1 MHKLA
6 TWAGQFLVAA
16 CVRSTEARRR
26 VFTEISNI
34 LNDFVDSSNGFRPP
48 GNDIQAFIDLLN
60 DVLAARSPTG
70 AYISA
75 EASATFIDVGLVR
88 PLTRTLQALDL
99 DHVDSPKAVMGL
111 IKALEVV
118 TKEHVHSADSNTGK
132 GENSTKPPDHNQPGR
147 VDDSAD
153 VSQSMG
159 TSSQPS
165 HDVTAADHVES
176 FNTTQTYGGSEAF
189 EHNEAAVQDVEAVS
203 QESSGSGAT
212 LGESL
217 RSLDVEI
224 VSADGHDDGGERQG
238 SADRMPLGDMQATRT
253 RRTNVSFGNSTPL
266 SGRDASL
273 HSATEVS
280 ENPSQEADQVG
291 PGEKQRINAD
301 ADSGSID
308 PAFLDALPDELRAE
322 VLSAQQ
328 GQVAQPSNT
337 EQKKLETYGNL
348 KNSFDCY
355 GKYSHGNTEIE
366 KKEHES
372 DPEINSYKAMQ
383 TIQSNHVLQF
393 QLQEVQQLGLEYLN
407 LSYNYLDS
415 QFLTLEKTERSMI
428 LENVSDLRN
437 IMNQGMSS
445 GGPNMDDKGN
455 IQIPPF
461 GSIMVSSSL
470 DDQEENDS
478 ASQPP
483 VLSQTS
489 RVDVLA
495 LDVSAG
501 ELKWRIGDCH
511 PGVLALF
518 HVILMVHAFMLLELM
533 G

>member
-6 TWAGQFLVAA
+6 TRAGQFLVAA

-48 GNDIQAFIDLLN
+48 GNDIQAFIDLLD

-88 PLTRTLQALDL
+88 SLIRTLQALDL
-99 DHVDSPKAVMGL
+99 DHVDSPKAVTGL

-132 GENSTKPPDHNQPGR
+132 GENSIKPPNHNQPGR
-147 VDDSAD
+147 VDDSVD

-159 TSSQPS
+159 TSSQPN

-189 EHNEAAVQDVEAVS
+189 EHNEAAVQNVEAVS

-238 SADRMPLGDMQATRT
+238 SADRMPLGDCRQLEQE
-253 RRTNVSFGNSTPL
+253 GPI
-266 SGRDASL
+266 GRDASL
-273 HSATEVS
+273 HSVTEVS

-337 EQKKLETYGNL
+337 EQQKLETFGNL

-383 TIQSNHVLQF
+383 TIQSNHVLQC

-415 QFLTLEKTERSMI
+415 QFLTLEKTEIDGQI

-445 GGPNMDDKGN
+445 GGPNMEDKGN

-483 VLSQTS
+483 
-489 RVDVLA
+489 
-495 LDVSAG
+495 
-501 ELKWRIGDCH
+501 LKWRIGDCH

-518 HVILMVHAFMLLELM
+518 HVKLMVHAFMLLELM